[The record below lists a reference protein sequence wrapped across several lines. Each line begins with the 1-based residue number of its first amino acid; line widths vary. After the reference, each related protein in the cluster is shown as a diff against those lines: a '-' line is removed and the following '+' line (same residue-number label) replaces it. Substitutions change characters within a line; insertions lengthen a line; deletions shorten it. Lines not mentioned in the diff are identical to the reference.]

1 MLGFA
6 RFLLFFLPFFK
17 LRQGKQVAQGGEPL
31 AAALTDPGLGVGTGS
46 VIPAATGIDGGTV
59 LALVAHVVGFP
70 AVPEPAGSR
79 GAHWFGWKALC
90 LGICWVLGGGV
101 LSRGESGGEHTS
113 PTTSFKEGNRLPEKP
128 PPPI

>member
-1 MLGFA
+1 M
-6 RFLLFFLPFFK
+6 
-17 LRQGKQVAQGGEPL
+17 AQGGEPL

-90 LGICWVLGGGV
+90 LGICWVLGGGGV